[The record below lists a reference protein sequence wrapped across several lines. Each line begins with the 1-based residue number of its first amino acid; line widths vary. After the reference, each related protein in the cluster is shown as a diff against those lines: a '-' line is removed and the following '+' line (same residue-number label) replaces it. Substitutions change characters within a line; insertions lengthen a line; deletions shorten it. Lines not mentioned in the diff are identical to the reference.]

1 MDNSNAEIDNV
12 NSSLTQ
18 SINSETDRAATAEL
32 TLDKKFNENFL
43 LAKATIDNIEL
54 STIKNKGIFTSVSS
68 LETTVPS
75 PNVGDWAGVGTVFP
89 VKLYVCNTA
98 GTWVDSGSTW
108 SGGDINL
115 SDYVTNTTA
124 NEIIN
129 SLSKKL
135 DSSKIVVLSE
145 DEYNALTTV

>member
-1 MDNSNAEIDNV
+1 MDNTIKKENELDPVKAVQYVRGIGTNGNSV
-12 NSSLTQ
+12 NITVA
-18 SINSETDRAATAEL
+18 DV
-32 TLDKKFNENFL
+32 
-43 LAKATIDNIEL
+43 IEL
-54 STIKNKGIFTSVSS
+54 STTKNKGIFTSVSS

-145 DEYNALTTV
+145 DEYNALTTVQEGEIYFIYS